1 MRFMHCMGFFKTGQH
16 VLMQCMNC
24 AGLAIV
30 DTMFKLV
37 VNGFNAVNADCE
49 WFLI

>member
-16 VLMQCMNC
+16 ALMQCMNC

-30 DTMFKLV
+30 DTMFKLAA
-37 VNGFNAVNADCE
+37 NGFNAVNVALNG
-49 WFLI
+49 F